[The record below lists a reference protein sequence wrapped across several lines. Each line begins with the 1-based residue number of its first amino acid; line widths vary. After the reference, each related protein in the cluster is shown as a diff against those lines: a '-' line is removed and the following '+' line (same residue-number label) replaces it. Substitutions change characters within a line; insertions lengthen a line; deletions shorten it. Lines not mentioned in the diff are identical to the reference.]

1 MLELKHEND
10 TIFLGSAVPE
20 EGGGTTVYPPQ
31 HITGKSIE
39 KSGTAYTLKWTD
51 PADTVVDGQTLCV
64 WGGTLIVRKAGE
76 YPKSWRDG
84 TIVVD
89 NKERNRY
96 ATTGFVDTVDDA
108 SIDYKYRAFPYS
120 INGTPNNEYY
130 NMFGVWILEF
140 TETGP
145 ESSPN
150 NRIVYGGDNADFT
163 PAFMDF
169 TNDVF
174 NWGSWENHPIVSQDY
189 IRPCM
194 LYNADAEAGLN
205 GTVAYY
211 LDPNDHEKKFGTD
224 EASDVGNPDFPGNA
238 MVQWRGVFTRTVVTG
253 DVRTYTLSNVKLDD
267 TFECWNTK
275 KADGTYADYF
285 YTPMFPGSVIDGK
298 LRSLSGQA
306 VNKSKNAQTEINYA
320 KANGAGWYTETH
332 ADNEYEKTLFK
343 LLFRS
348 TSGQAKLGE
357 GVSAGGES
365 ALVATGTLNDKGMM
379 YGSSS
384 TSVGVKFC
392 YMEHWWAHQWRR
404 FAGYI
409 YKDGVTYVKMTAST
423 IDGSTADG
431 YNLTGDGYIK
441 LDVPACS
448 GTSGS
453 YIKESVVVP
462 KYGEFPT
469 VMSGGSESTYLCDG
483 CWFNNS
489 GTRYPFR
496 GGGASLGR
504 ICGPWS
510 LYVGGGATST
520 VWNVSA
526 ALSYHQ

>member
-1 MLELKHEND
+1 MLELKEQD
-10 TIFLGSAVPE
+10 SIIYVGGAVPD
-20 EGGGTTVYPPQ
+20 EGSSTTVYPPQ
-31 HITGKSIE
+31 HITGKSIT
-39 KSGTAYTLKWTD
+39 KSGAAYTLKWTD

-84 TIVVD
+84 TIVLD
-89 NKERNRY
+89 NKERNQY
-96 ATTGFVDTVDDA
+96 ATAGFVDTVDDETV
-108 SIDYKYRAFPYS
+108 DYKYRAFPYS

-130 NMFGVWILEF
+130 NMFDVWILEF

-163 PAFMDF
+163 PAAMDF
-169 TNDVF
+169 TNDTF
-174 NWGSWENHPIVSQDY
+174 TWGSWENHPIVSLDF

-194 LYNADAEAGLN
+194 LKSN
-205 GTVAYY
+205 GQVDYF
-211 LDPNDHEKKFGTD
+211 LDPNDHTKKYD
-224 EASDVGNPDFPGNA
+224 SEEASDVENTAYDGNA
-238 MVQWRGVFTRTVVTG
+238 MVQWRGVFVRTVVTG
-253 DVRTYTLSNVKLDD
+253 DVRTYTLSNIKLDD
-267 TFECWNTK
+267 NFECWSTK

-285 YTPMFPGSVIDGK
+285 YTPMYPGSLIDGK

-306 VNKSKNAQTEINYA
+306 VNKSKTAAKEIEYAQ
-320 KANGAGWYTETH
+320 ANGTGWYTETH

-348 TSGQAKLGE
+348 TSAQAKLGE

-404 FAGYI
+404 YAGHI
-409 YKDGVTYVKMTAST
+409 YKDGVHYVKMTAST

-448 GTSGS
+448 GSSGS

-469 VMSGGSESTYLCDG
+469 VMSGGSESTYLCDA

-489 GTRYPFR
+489 GTRYPVR
-496 GGGASLGR
+496 GGCASSGR
-504 ICGPWS
+504 LCGPWS
-510 LYVGGGATST
+510 LHADSGATAAY
-520 VWNVSA
+520 WNISA